1 MAKKRRSARM
11 IIGIVLLIIAVVL
24 IMVQLFADRALK
36 AGIEMGASRAL
47 KVAVEVSD
55 VDLSVLAGS
64 LGIEGLVINN
74 PQGYQHKKLLE
85 LSRAKVKVDVASL
98 MSDEI
103 HIKQIK
109 LDGMTMVIEQ
119 KGLTNNLKEIIDG
132 LDRQDKPKTEEPEKQ
147 GKARQ
152 LIVDDLKITNV
163 TVKVKMLPVPG
174 RQDTFEMKLNPIE
187 MKALGSDSKLD
198 VAVLSSKILQAIAG
212 GVAEQGVGILPDEV
226 ISPIKSGLKEVTQLG
241 VVVIDEGKKVLEE
254 GKDIGETLTE
264 GIKNIFKLNKEKE

>member
-11 IIGIVLLIIAVVL
+11 IIGIVLIAIAVVL
-24 IMVQLFADRALK
+24 LMVQLFADRALK

-55 VDLSVLAGS
+55 VDLSVLGGS
-64 LGIEGLVINN
+64 LGIKGLVINN

-85 LSRAKVKVDVASL
+85 LNRAKVKVDVASL

-109 LDGMTMVIEQ
+109 LDGMTLVIEQ

-132 LDRQDKPKTEEPEKQ
+132 LGRQDKPKTEEPEKQ

-198 VAVLSSKILQAIAG
+198 VAMLSSKILQAIAG

-241 VVVIDEGKKVLEE
+241 GVVIDEGKKVLEE

>member
-11 IIGIVLLIIAVVL
+11 IIGIVLIAIAVVL
-24 IMVQLFADRALK
+24 LMVQLFADRALK

-55 VDLSVLAGS
+55 VDLSVLGGS
-64 LGIEGLVINN
+64 LGIKGLVINN

-85 LSRAKVKVDVASL
+85 LNRAKVKVDVASL

-103 HIKQIK
+103 HIKQIT
-109 LDGMTMVIEQ
+109 LDGMTLVIEQ

-132 LDRQDKPKTEEPEKQ
+132 LGRQDKPKTEEPEKQ

-198 VAVLSSKILQAIAG
+198 VAMLSSKILQAIAG

-241 VVVIDEGKKVLEE
+241 GVVIDEGKKVLEE